1 MTGGGKGEAPDTAG
15 GLTRHSPVLLAE
27 LLEALAP
34 QDGERYIDC
43 TFGAGGYSRAILES
57 ADCRILALDRDPL
70 AAEFAAGLAKTHSKR
85 FHFEPAAF
93 SSLADIAAAA
103 GFVPAD
109 AVIFDLGVSSMQ
121 LDEAARGFSFM
132 RDGPLDMRMSGEGPT
147 AADIVNRSDEADLA
161 EILFLLGEE
170 RRSRPIARAIVRRRE
185 EAPLTRT
192 LELADLIAGVL
203 GRRHD
208 DPKHPATRSFQALRL
223 FVNDELGE
231 LVAGLA
237 AAEAILRPG
246 GRLIAVT
253 FHSLEDRI
261 VKSFLAERSG
271 AKGRASRH
279 MPDTLTERAPG
290 FHLARRK
297 PVEPGAAEIAANP
310 RARSAKLRAAVRLDA
325 PAWPL
330 DPAALGLPMPKA
342 GEMRLR
348 NYRTFTNPC

>member
-1 MTGGGKGEAPDTAG
+1 MAGRGKGEEPEAAG
-15 GLTRHSPVLLAE
+15 GPARHSPVLLAE
-27 LLEALAP
+27 MLEALAP
-34 QDGERYIDC
+34 RDGERYIDC
-43 TFGAGGYSRAILES
+43 TFGAGGYARAILAS
-57 ADCRILALDRDPL
+57 ADCSLLALDRDPL
-70 AAEFAAGLAKTHSKR
+70 AAEIAADLAKTHSGR
-85 FHFEPAAF
+85 FHFQRAAF
-93 SSLADIAAAA
+93 SDLADIAAAA
-103 GFVPAD
+103 DFVPAD

-147 AADIVNRSDEADLA
+147 AADVVNRSEEADLA

-170 RRSRPIARAIVRRRE
+170 RRSRPIARAIIRRRDD
-185 EAPLTRT
+185 APLNRT

-208 DPKHPATRSFQALRL
+208 DARHPATRSFQALRL

-261 VKSFLAERSG
+261 VKTFLAERSG
-271 AKGRASRH
+271 GKGRASRH
-279 MPDTLTERAPG
+279 LPDMPSERAPS
-290 FHLARRK
+290 FRLTRRK
-297 PVEPGAAEIAANP
+297 AVEPGAAEVAGNP
-310 RARSAKLRAAVRLDA
+310 RSRSAKLRAGIRLDA
-325 PAWPL
+325 PAWPI

-342 GEMRLR
+342 AELRRR
-348 NYRTFTNPC
+348 NYRTFTNPD

>member
-15 GLTRHSPVLLAE
+15 GPTRHSPVLLAE
-27 LLEALAP
+27 MIEALSP
-34 QDGERYIDC
+34 QEGERYIDC
-43 TFGAGGYSRAILES
+43 TFGAGGYSRAILQS
-57 ADCRILALDRDPL
+57 ADCHVLALDRDPV
-70 AAEFAAGLAKTHSKR
+70 AAQIATELAKEFPQR
-85 FHFEPAAF
+85 FRFEAAAF
-93 SSLADIAAAA
+93 SALADIAARAN
-103 GFVPAD
+103 FVPAD

-147 AADIVNRSDEADLA
+147 AADVVNRSDEADLA

-170 RRSRPIARAIVRRRE
+170 RRSRPIARAILRRRE

-192 LELADLIAGVL
+192 LDLAYLIAGVL

-223 FVNDELGE
+223 FINDELGE

-237 AAEAILRPG
+237 AAESILRPG

-261 VKSFLAERSG
+261 VKTFLAERSG
-271 AKGRASRH
+271 GKRRASRH
-279 MPDTLTERAPG
+279 LPDLGTDRAPS
-290 FHLARRK
+290 FKLARRK
-297 PVEPGAAEIAANP
+297 PVEPGAAEIAGNP
-310 RARSAKLRAAVRLDA
+310 RARSARLRAGVRLDA
-325 PAWPL
+325 PAWPV
-330 DPAALGLPMPKA
+330 DAAALGLPMPKA
-342 GEMRLR
+342 AELRHR
-348 NYRTFTNPC
+348 NYRTFTNPD